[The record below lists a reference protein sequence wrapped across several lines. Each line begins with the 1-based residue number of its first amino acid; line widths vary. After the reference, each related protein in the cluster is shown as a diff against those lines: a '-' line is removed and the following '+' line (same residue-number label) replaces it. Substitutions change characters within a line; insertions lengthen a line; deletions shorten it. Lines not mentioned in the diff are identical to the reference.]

1 MNRSDSANQ
10 PDLEDPHA
18 IINKKK
24 PGCNVTPY
32 ILMIAL
38 SVHSM
43 FEGLACGLQMNLVAV
58 LNIVLA
64 IGIHKSAAAS
74 SLGIA
79 LVKTFPNDFK
89 LVRWLIFIFSAATP
103 TGIVLGMIL
112 GKEGEIYT
120 IIFSSLAAGTFLY
133 IAASEIVV
141 EEFTTPG
148 NRWLKLLVFFLGAT
162 IITCLWF
169 IPGS

>member
-1 MNRSDSANQ
+1 
-10 PDLEDPHA
+10 
-18 IINKKK
+18 
-24 PGCNVTPY
+24 
-32 ILMIAL
+32 
-38 SVHSM
+38 
-43 FEGLACGLQMNLVAV
+43 MNLINV

-74 SLGIA
+74 SLGIS

-89 LVRWLIFIFSAATP
+89 LVRWLIFTFSMATP
-103 TGIVLGMIL
+103 TGIVIGMIL

-133 IAASEIVV
+133 IAATEIIV
-141 EEFTTPG
+141 EEFSLPG
-148 NRWLKLLVFFLGAT
+148 YRWLKLFVYMLGAT